1 MISWDSKSTPSVLP
15 PQERSAVKTVT
26 DPPLHEA
33 NNMGILR
40 GTYEIKN
47 NTILASFDLKF
58 LSCEVTWS
66 LSSTMK
72 QQLEVTNT
80 VEEILREIHR

>member
-1 MISWDSKSTPSVLP
+1 MKLTIGCI
-15 PQERSAVKTVT
+15 E
-26 DPPLHEA
+26 

-47 NTILASFDLKF
+47 NTILASFDLKLF
-58 LSCEVTWS
+58 FCEVTWS